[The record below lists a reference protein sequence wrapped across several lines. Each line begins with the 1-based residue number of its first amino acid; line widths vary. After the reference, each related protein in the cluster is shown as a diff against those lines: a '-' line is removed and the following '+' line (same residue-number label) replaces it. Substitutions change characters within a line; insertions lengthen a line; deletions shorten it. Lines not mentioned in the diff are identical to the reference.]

1 MHATIRP
8 FLELCVMSRGP
19 QDLPASPAWLVI
31 ATLGYFAVGVAMA
44 WPLYPPGLAVLSAMA
59 DVALLFGLTA
69 ALLAWR
75 GLLARWLQTVLAL
88 AASGVVM
95 GMVALP
101 IVFSLYRAVLTGEEA
116 AFTALIYWVLVG
128 WIVAIYGFVFTHAL
142 SLRSRWAGLGVAL
155 AYFVVSWVVMQAA
168 FPSGQL
174 GATEG

>member
-1 MHATIRP
+1 MYATIRP

-31 ATLGYFAVGVAMA
+31 ATLGYFAVGAAMA
-44 WPLYPPGLAVLSAMA
+44 WPLYPPGLAMLSAMA

-88 AASGVVM
+88 AASGLVM
-95 GMVALP
+95 GLVALP
-101 IVFSLYRAVLTGEEA
+101 IVFHLYRAVISGEEA
-116 AFTALIYWVLVG
+116 AFAALVYWVLVG
-128 WIVAIYGFVFTHAL
+128 WIVAVYGFVFTHAL

-155 AYFVVSWVVMQAA
+155 GYFVVSWVVMQAA

-174 GATEG
+174 GGTEG